1 MMQFYIVIMVEVYL
15 KKIKYFLSLDNEFC
29 FEFLPIVERERE
41 RERESLLLVYLFNL
55 IYIAIKFFNVWANSV
70 SPFYIVNN
78 KPVCRVV

>member
-41 RERESLLLVYLFNL
+41 RERERISSISLF
-55 IYIAIKFFNVWANSV
+55 I
-70 SPFYIVNN
+70 
-78 KPVCRVV
+78 